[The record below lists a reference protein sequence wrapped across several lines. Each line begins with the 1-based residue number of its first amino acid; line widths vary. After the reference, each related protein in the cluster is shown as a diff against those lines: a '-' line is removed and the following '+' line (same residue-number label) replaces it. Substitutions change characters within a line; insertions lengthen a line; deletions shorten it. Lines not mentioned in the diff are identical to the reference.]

1 MKVKDIIRIFLP
13 LMLICAIIAGIVA
26 GIQVL
31 TASKIAENDAAVAKK
46 LEEQKLA
53 SIAEIYGD
61 GKVFTLDESIPETV
75 DEIRRAESGEV
86 CVTLTCDGY
95 QKKSI
100 QLFVAFDADG
110 KVLRVQ
116 VLSSKETTGIGTKVN
131 DPTYLSQFDG
141 KVGTVAIGENGIDKI
156 AGATLSSKAVVN
168 GINTAYAAGFGD

>member
-1 MKVKDIIRIFLP
+1 
-13 LMLICAIIAGIVA
+13 MLICAVIAGIVSSV
-26 GIQVL
+26 QVL
-31 TASKIAENDAAVAKK
+31 TASKIAENNAAVAQK

-53 SIAEIYGD
+53 SITEIYGTD
-61 GKVFTLDESIPETV
+61 KVFTLDASVPETV

-100 QLFVAFDADG
+100 QLFVAFDATG

-131 DPTYLSQFDG
+131 DPAYLAQFDG
-141 KVGTVAIGENGIDKI
+141 KDGAVVLGKDGIDKI
-156 AGATLSSKAVVN
+156 AGATFSSKAVVN
-168 GINTAYAAGFGD
+168 GINTAYTAAGFGG